1 MLPVVGL
8 ALLSDDDSG
17 LHRPRIR
24 PRSFSQCGKGP
35 ARASDH
41 TLAETR
47 VHYKRAQPAS
57 PKATVCPCRTEGGTR
72 LAIQL
77 SDRGGASP
85 PGPAA
90 HADDRD
96 GGTDPWAVTWG
107 LLCPGLDVHVIS
119 AGRRAGRPHAAV
131 SVRCGPNTLCCTIA
145 RVPIDLGSTNRNVE
159 CMTDGMGPCTVS
171 RFRLARSRRLRIQGL
186 LNTFSH
192 A

>member
-119 AGRRAGRPHAAV
+119 AGRRAGRPAPCGRFSAV
-131 SVRCGPNTLCCTIA
+131 RAQYAMLH
-145 RVPIDLGSTNRNVE
+145 NR
-159 CMTDGMGPCTVS
+159 
-171 RFRLARSRRLRIQGL
+171 ARSNRFGFHQSERGMHDRWDGTVYCLSVSARSESETSYTG
-186 LNTFSH
+186 T